1 MRRAL
6 ILLVR
11 SLCFFAGN
19 AAPAGATMRAACSDP
34 SVSRPFLP
42 FLDPFVYAPTAGG
55 DFESGNQR
63 SGGSIVAGNEP
74 WRVAGADG
82 AGILWRHFLLFVR

>member
-6 ILLVR
+6 LLLVTD
-11 SLCFFAGN
+11 LCFFAGN
-19 AAPAGATMRAACSDP
+19 AAPAGAAMRAACSDP

-55 DFESGNQR
+55 DFESRNR
-63 SGGSIVAGNEP
+63 WAGGSIVAGNGP
-74 WRVAGADG
+74 WRVAAADD
-82 AGILWRHFLLFVR
+82 

>member
-6 ILLVR
+6 LLFVKA
-11 SLCFFAGN
+11 LCFFAGN
-19 AAPAGATMRAACSDP
+19 AASAGAAMRAACSDP

-42 FLDPFVYAPTAGG
+42 FLGPFVDAPTAGG
-55 DFESGNQR
+55 DFESGNGW

-74 WRVAGADG
+74 WRVAGAD
-82 AGILWRHFLLFVR
+82 ASHSL